1 MSRPTNREMK
11 VLRGL
16 CLGNIE
22 SADHFAG
29 VGPKTYTDM
38 LAKGWIE
45 QAYDATYD
53 VDGYRLTDIGQ
64 AAFAEFG

>member
-1 MSRPTNREMK
+1 MTRPNNRELK

-22 SADHFAG
+22 GPEHFAG
-29 VGPKTYTDM
+29 IGPKTYADM

-45 QAYDATYD
+45 QAYDNTYG
-53 VDGYRLTDIGQ
+53 VDGYRLTEAGQ
-64 AAFAEFG
+64 TVFTEYG